1 MLLSIGIFLVGLL
14 LSKGKI
20 FNCNEIV
27 KMHFCCFKK
36 RTTQKYSVFT
46 IFMAFG
52 VPALLTLALIQIRTV
67 ENDVLDIITVIISIL
82 TAMLFTMLT
91 MILDMKT
98 KIDSDTSLPSRDA
111 MLSAK
116 LLKEVYYSI
125 MFEIF
130 ISILVLIACFIELFS
145 KKYSIIS
152 SVFIYYMSLVFLFNL
167 IIVLNRVFEV
177 IKNNLS

>member
-1 MLLSIGIFLVGLL
+1 
-14 LSKGKI
+14 
-20 FNCNEIV
+20 
-27 KMHFCCFKK
+27 
-36 RTTQKYSVFT
+36 
-46 IFMAFG
+46 MAFG

-98 KIDSDTSLPSRDA
+98 KIDSDTSLHSRDA

-130 ISILVLIACFIELFS
+130 ISILV
-145 KKYSIIS
+145 
-152 SVFIYYMSLVFLFNL
+152 
-167 IIVLNRVFEV
+167 
-177 IKNNLS
+177 

>member
-1 MLLSIGIFLVGLL
+1 
-14 LSKGKI
+14 
-20 FNCNEIV
+20 
-27 KMHFCCFKK
+27 
-36 RTTQKYSVFT
+36 
-46 IFMAFG
+46 
-52 VPALLTLALIQIRTV
+52 
-67 ENDVLDIITVIISIL
+67 
-82 TAMLFTMLT
+82 MLFTMLT

-130 ISILVLIACFIELFS
+130 ISILVLTACFIELFS

-152 SVFIYYMSLVFLFNL
+152 SVFIYYMVPRQSILLKWKV
-167 IIVLNRVFEV
+167 
-177 IKNNLS
+177 